1 MGDNNRLLYDI
12 ATAATWSPEESFLRN
27 HGLTSTIYR
36 RVTNDLVHSLDDI
49 VISTTVPPALLQ
61 ALPNL
66 RSEWQLSL
74 SPDGQYLAVFQESRI
89 EIRPKKS
96 EFETVHAYY
105 NTKKDPFSKWRK
117 LAWSPDS
124 KLMAASRSD
133 GTVEI
138 LDTQGKLVCAILSK
152 LASDASETNATNV
165 TDLTTN
171 PDDALSA
178 FPSSTQLDSAS
189 SRAFFIEPFAHIAF
203 VNPRR
208 GLKKT
213 RAVDGHVYAYE
224 LLTVTYS
231 GTIRSYLLN
240 TAESAASSSGN
251 PAIRLPRS
259 MTVYAADRHDLD
271 PNYFAFHHRFSVAP
285 WMAAVTCGVS
295 DSQGEVLCL
304 GGRLRKVQGRGELDD
319 KGDDDDT
326 SSGMTFWKMTYER
339 PFYRRVGRSDGDES
353 AGEKVDDTTTGY
365 LAQLKG
371 AMASLTHYSARALWD
386 DLVLTIVASP
396 DGQNIVTLDLSGT
409 IRVWRILWHRKD
421 NKSENRPAIA
431 LSHTW
436 DRAQLNHFA
445 RSNEYAE
452 LSLSALAKRIEAHRR
467 DGDDLVKI
475 PGLENGRVVSV
486 QWWSADALVL
496 GYARGTVIIARLPL
510 MNNILGS
517 QPEIFRSCFE
527 ITTISAYNQLLLL
540 EHSTKRLKAQLQ
552 DDQLVPLPQDLDSE
566 LDNMDPPNVELD
578 AYFPTSFLFTPL
590 ARVVVTLVRSLLR
603 LSTPLLSSPDSTG
616 TLTIPQRYTRLFRA
630 SMVPPLEYLHRKIA
644 AEEYDAA
651 LAVAREF
658 GLDTD
663 IVHQARW
670 RKVRVVDAEALEVL
684 NSVADKGWV
693 VKVCLEHVSASRE
706 EARALLEYGLRQT
719 DAVVRQVMG
728 RIGPK
733 TKGKDIQVDL
743 SKEERVT
750 LRGRLQFLKYLDRLS
765 TFEEIVRPP
774 EGAARNE
781 NGSTLVTDVE
791 PVSRFALDYVRFRS
805 ADLVSEAVALARS
818 EDFGALA
825 VLFMRHGEEIL
836 PYRLAILD
844 QVPETADPDAYE
856 RFLPRVVI
864 SDDDDEREDQREEA
878 RWREEP
884 WREKDWAEQETVKK
898 LLAGIDGAEDE
909 EVEDQGRKSA
919 AEVLE
924 PTPYPA
930 PTARIAEW
938 YTARARAIDE
948 RSGQVDHALTLV
960 RQGMASGVNSLERL
974 EEDLTAL
981 ARLVYECC
989 PEVTSVATELDLP
1002 GFEAMTEAEV
1012 VTMYLKG
1019 TDSERIVEDMR
1030 RFVVP
1035 YLRTIRRRRVKEG
1048 KDKTEDVMELLYQYL
1063 LDISIRHLESCC
1075 LVLEASKPTLPYE
1088 ERVITDDKDLARV
1101 ALAVLYG
1108 SDALDQ
1114 WTITTRIFE
1123 SLPVFEGI
1131 DNNSATAP
1139 AKVAPTSSI
1148 DIRTLPPR
1156 LGPHDFFPA
1165 LRVLDEIALTRA
1177 IDQLEAHL
1185 NAAEILSRYS
1195 CAVPLRWFLQ
1205 SSGDTDAQRKLCVR
1219 LAAQAAGGV
1228 EKGGERFESEDEWM
1242 ALLEDMLKLQ
1252 GRGTGVL
1259 GTIPSEEMYTYF
1271 ATSLL
1276 RVIGSQNFILN
1287 LALRDVLQTTGFR
1300 LAREVLFPQDR
1311 PRPLDLQVTE
1321 KLVIDASKEFFDNAE
1336 SGNMNTGNLKLAYE
1350 CLKIVPASPA
1360 VRAELDLIEATHQLT
1375 EYKVYHR
1382 PGIRI
1387 MPIQIRQASNRLDLI
1402 SRLLSTNPEV
1412 YRQFSRI
1419 VELARKLGYR
1429 DDRVAEIRV
1438 MAMLADSALRDE
1450 HYDVTYH
1457 ICMDLV
1463 EKGRK
1468 VTAPNPTIKSEIND
1482 VSWRICYEVGK
1493 NEAYRDLEKRMMLIA
1508 FALTMCPREQ
1518 AVDILNIWRR
1528 LEVELEA
1535 LTAAQAAAASKSN
1548 SSSLL
1553 NLNQWTTL
1561 GGVLSS
1567 GEDDSHRHQSQ
1578 HEVTETVR
1586 KRDQLKKIVGGWL
1599 W

>member
-1 MGDNNRLLYDI
+1 MVAAWRKCKPKRVACPSKSATIYCLADVTAEANSAPLAALASRPSSPFTPPIKIASMGDNNRLLYDI
-12 ATAATWSPEESFLRN
+12 ATTATWSPEESFLRN
-27 HGLTSTIYR
+27 PGLTSTIYR
-36 RVTNDLVHSLDDI
+36 RVINGLAHSLDGF
-49 VISTTVPPALLQ
+49 VISTTVPPVLLQ

-74 SPDGQYLAVFQESRI
+74 SPDGQYLAIFQESRI

-105 NTKKDPFSKWRK
+105 NTRKDPFSKWRK

-133 GTVEI
+133 GTVEV
-138 LDTQGKLVCAILSK
+138 LDTHGRLVCAILSK
-152 LASDASETNATNV
+152 LASDASEINAANV
-165 TDLTTN
+165 ADPTTN
-171 PDDALSA
+171 PDDTLSA
-178 FPSSTQLDSAS
+178 SPSSTQLDSAS
-189 SRAFFIEPFAHIAF
+189 SWAFFIEPFAHVAF

-208 GLKKT
+208 GLKKP

-240 TAESAASSSGN
+240 SAESAASSSGN
-251 PAIRLPRS
+251 PGMLLSRS
-259 MTVYAADRHDLD
+259 MTVYVADRHDSD
-271 PNYFAFHHRFSVAP
+271 PNYFVFHHHFSVAP

-295 DSQGEVLCL
+295 DPQGDVLCL
-304 GGRLRKVQGRGELDD
+304 GGRLRGTQGRAESDD
-319 KGDDDDT
+319 KEDDDT

-339 PFYRRVGRSDGDES
+339 PYYRRIGRSDGGEG
-353 AGEKVDDTTTGY
+353 AGEKINDTTGY
-365 LAQLKG
+365 LAQLKS

-386 DLVLTIVASP
+386 DLVLTTVASP

-409 IRVWRILWHRKD
+409 IRVWHILWHRKD

-467 DGDDLVKI
+467 DGDDLAKI

-517 QPEIFRSCFE
+517 QPELFRSCFE
-527 ITTISAYNQLLLL
+527 IATTSAHDQLLVL
-540 EHSTKRLKAQLQ
+540 EHATKQLKAQLQ
-552 DDQLVPLPQDLDSE
+552 DDQLVPLPQDLDSD
-566 LDNMDPPNVELD
+566 LDNMDPPNVDLD
-578 AYFPTSFLFTPL
+578 AYFPTSFLSTPL
-590 ARVVVTLVRSLLR
+590 ARVVVTVARSLLR
-603 LSTPLLSSPDSTG
+603 LNTPLLSSPDSTG
-616 TLTIPQRYTRLFRA
+616 ILSIPQRYMRLFRV
-630 SMVPPLEYLHRKIA
+630 SMVPPLEYLHRKIV

-670 RKVRVVDAEALEVL
+670 RKVRVVNAEALEVL
-684 NSVADKGWV
+684 NSVTDKGWV
-693 VKVCLEHVSASRE
+693 FKVCLEHVPVSQE
-706 EARALLEYGLRQT
+706 EARVLLEYGLRQT
-719 DAVVRQVMG
+719 DAAVKQVME
-728 RIGPK
+728 RIGSK

-743 SKEERVT
+743 SKEERAMVW
-750 LRGRLQFLKYLDRLS
+750 GRLRFLKYLDRLS

-774 EGAARNE
+774 EDSAGNE
-781 NGSTLVTDVE
+781 NENTLVTDVE
-791 PVSRFALDYVRFRS
+791 QVSRFALDYVRFRS
-805 ADLVSEAVALARS
+805 ADLMSEAVALARS
-818 EDFGALA
+818 EDFSALA

-836 PYRLAILD
+836 PYRLSILD

-856 RFLPRVVI
+856 RLLPRVVI
-864 SDDDDEREDQREEA
+864 SDDDDEREDQREEV

-884 WREKDWAEQETVKK
+884 WREKDWAEQDMVKK
-898 LLAGIDGAEDE
+898 LLAGIDRDEDE
-909 EVEDQGRKSA
+909 ESEDQGRKSA

-930 PTARIAEW
+930 PAARIAEW
-938 YTARARAIDE
+938 YTARARTIDE
-948 RSGQVDHALTLV
+948 RSGQVDRALTLV
-960 RQGMASGVNSLERL
+960 RQGMAGGVSSLERL

-989 PEVTSVATELDLP
+989 PEVTSVAAELDLP

-1012 VTMYLKG
+1012 VAMYLKG

-1035 YLRTIRRRRVKEG
+1035 YLKTIRRRRVKEG

-1075 LVLEASKPTLPYE
+1075 LVLEASKPSLPYE
-1088 ERVITDDKDLARV
+1088 ERVITDDKALARV
-1101 ALAVLYG
+1101 SLAVLYG
-1108 SDALDQ
+1108 SDSLDQ
-1114 WTITTRIFE
+1114 WTIMTRIFE

-1131 DNNSATAP
+1131 DNNSVTAP
-1139 AKVAPTSSI
+1139 TKEASTSPI
-1148 DIRTLPPR
+1148 DIRILPPH

-1177 IDQLEAHL
+1177 IDQLEIHL

-1228 EKGGERFESEDEWM
+1228 ERGGERFESENEWM

-1252 GRGTGVL
+1252 DRGAGVL

-1271 ATSLL
+1271 VTSLL
-1276 RVIGSQNFILN
+1276 RCGSILFTMDHFCFTYRAIGSQDFILN
-1287 LALRDVLQTTGFR
+1287 LALRNVLQTILPHRISTC
-1300 LAREVLFPQDR
+1300 ARGSFPSES
-1311 PRPLDLQVTE
+1311 TE
-1321 KLVIDASKEFFDNAE
+1321 
-1336 SGNMNTGNLKLAYE
+1336 
-1350 CLKIVPASPA
+1350 
-1360 VRAELDLIEATHQLT
+1360 
-1375 EYKVYHR
+1375 
-1382 PGIRI
+1382 
-1387 MPIQIRQASNRLDLI
+1387 
-1402 SRLLSTNPEV
+1402 
-1412 YRQFSRI
+1412 
-1419 VELARKLGYR
+1419 
-1429 DDRVAEIRV
+1429 
-1438 MAMLADSALRDE
+1438 
-1450 HYDVTYH
+1450 
-1457 ICMDLV
+1457 
-1463 EKGRK
+1463 
-1468 VTAPNPTIKSEIND
+1468 TA
-1482 VSWRICYEVGK
+1482 G
-1493 NEAYRDLEKRMMLIA
+1493 
-1508 FALTMCPREQ
+1508 
-1518 AVDILNIWRR
+1518 
-1528 LEVELEA
+1528 
-1535 LTAAQAAAASKSN
+1535 
-1548 SSSLL
+1548 SSS
-1553 NLNQWTTL
+1553 
-1561 GGVLSS
+1561 GGKA
-1567 GEDDSHRHQSQ
+1567 GY
-1578 HEVTETVR
+1578 
-1586 KRDQLKKIVGGWL
+1586 
-1599 W
+1599 